1 MRKSKFSAFG
11 DAKQWVVLQY
21 SFVSSFVESGGVYM
35 HAVILKGYGTVLVAI
50 EESYISIILRPTC
63 CNLFETIYSYM
74 YISNIL
80 RPAWCNIVRD
90 II

>member
-35 HAVILKGYGTVLVAI
+35 HAVILEGYGTVLVAI

-63 CNLFETIYSYM
+63 
-74 YISNIL
+74 
-80 RPAWCNIVRD
+80 NIVWDHIVTCIFPISWGQRD
-90 II
+90 VILSET

>member
-11 DAKQWVVLQY
+11 DTKQWVVLQY

-50 EESYISIILRPTC
+50 EESYISIILKPTC
-63 CNLFETIYSYM
+63 CKIVWDHIVTCIFPISWGQLDVILSETI
-74 YISNIL
+74 
-80 RPAWCNIVRD
+80 
-90 II
+90 